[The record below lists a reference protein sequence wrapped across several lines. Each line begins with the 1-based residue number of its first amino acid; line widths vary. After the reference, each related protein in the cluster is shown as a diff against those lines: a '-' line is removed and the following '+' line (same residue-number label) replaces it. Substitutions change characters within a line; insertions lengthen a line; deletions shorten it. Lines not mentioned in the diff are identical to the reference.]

1 MSKKNKRGATGKR
14 EIRSVTANDWPTRW
28 EKIRLAAENEWRAEI
43 PSIVEKFLSLLWKNS
58 SIPPFEIAPNLAKRR
73 KQIAQNAR
81 IQDILHETGARM
93 YAEFASANERTDW
106 PRWKQNYVEKLFEKS
121 RGSKKKGASDFL
133 RRWNNAKSRAE
144 MPSWERDYAKALFG
158 KLRGSEKKRAE
169 SEFRRCWYKA
179 EMARWKQDYDK
190 ALFGKLRGSEKKR
203 AALEFLRCWY
213 NAEIHDRESGA
224 DVETVT
230 ITVPLRIIHLARL
243 LAALNRHDAD
253 FLKGLAEAVGI
264 LEQLAYSNKNREPTT
279 LGRWLLEYAM
289 QNGWQPTHTARELNE
304 QYVSKFRVVSD
315 KKLRARCR
323 ELGVPLKPDA
333 RGTRAVRY
341 KASNGTPM
349 PRKKG

>member
-1 MSKKNKRGATGKR
+1 MSKKNKRGAMGKR
-14 EIRSVTANDWPTRW
+14 EIRSVTANDWPTRR

-58 SIPPFEIAPNLAKRR
+58 SIPPFEIAPNLTKRR

-93 YAEFASANERTDW
+93 YAAFASANERTDW
-106 PRWKQNYVEKLFEKS
+106 PRWKQNYAEKLFEES
-121 RGSKKKGASDFL
+121 HGSKKKGASEFL

-144 MPSWERDYAKALFG
+144 MPSRQRDHAKALFG

-169 SEFRRCWYKA
+169 SEFLRCWHKA

-190 ALFGKLRGSEKKR
+190 ALFEKLRGSEKKR

-224 DVETVT
+224 DVETMT

-243 LAALNRHDAD
+243 LAALNGRDGK
-253 FLKGLAEAVGI
+253 FFKGVAEAMKI
-264 LEQLAYSNKNREPTT
+264 LENSSMRKRVLELKFELASRPSLLTWKEINQKYFPGYKGSPQNFQKYLREGGIDFKPV
-279 LGRWLLEYAM
+279 GVW
-289 QNGWQPTHTARELNE
+289 
-304 QYVSKFRVVSD
+304 RVG
-315 KKLRARCR
+315 KKR
-323 ELGVPLKPDA
+323 VQ
-333 RGTRAVRY
+333 T
-341 KASNGTPM
+341 
-349 PRKKG
+349 PRKNTRLT

>member
-14 EIRSVTANDWPTRW
+14 EIRSATANDWPTRR

-43 PSIVEKFLSLLWKNS
+43 PRSVEKFLSLLWKNS

-93 YAEFASANERTDW
+93 YAEFASANERTEW

-121 RGSKKKGASDFL
+121 RGSKKKGASEFL

-144 MPSWERDYAKALFG
+144 MPSWQRDYAKALFG

-169 SEFRRCWYKA
+169 SEFRRCWYK
-179 EMARWKQDYDK
+179 
-190 ALFGKLRGSEKKR
+190 
-203 AALEFLRCWY
+203 
-213 NAEIHDRESGA
+213 AEIHDRESGA